1 VFAFALGLLV
11 FFAAREMFGEK
22 AAILALLVFI
32 LEPVIIGNGALVTTD
47 IGVAACLFGAVY
59 SFYRYVRR
67 PSVVGLIIC
76 GVASGLTLAS
86 KHSGLILFPTLL
98 ALAIAELVFS
108 SGRLQLSGTS
118 RDSRSLRTDVAR
130 MAGTL
135 AAVSAI
141 SILVLWSFYGF
152 RYAAR
157 PANGQMIPA
166 TAAFLHSLETNV
178 APGRGVAAVHH
189 PLQAKVIGFFET
201 HHLLPEAYLY
211 GLTDIA
217 ALTER
222 GRPIFL
228 LGKVYPQARWFYFPT
243 AFSIKSSLALMLLLT
258 LLIWTKEI
266 RRTDLRREVLFLVI
280 PPAVYL
286 VVAMSSKMQMGIRHF
301 MPVYPF
307 LILLAGVAA
316 WGVSRRSR
324 TWAYAVA
331 VLLAFDAVASVRTF
345 PNYLPYSN
353 ELWGGVSNTHNL
365 LSDSNVGWMS
375 GLKTL
380 HTYISDHHITHCW
393 FAYDGLTDPAYYH
406 VPCAPLPTLF
416 AMISRSQQLQPIPEH
431 IEGPLFLGSEVL
443 SGFDFGPGD
452 LDPYLQFTRRKPDAV
467 LQGEILVFNGNF
479 DVSKPAALSHY
490 IAAQRLSMSG
500 HPVEAV
506 LEAKAAT
513 ALDPSLRSAHE
524 LLASLYLKRE
534 QMDEAQTEYEAALHI
549 YDTVQPEFQR
559 AVLGPP
565 ENPFPPKA
573 ALVSDHKLTKT
584 GSNTLPS
591 H

>member
-1 VFAFALGLLV
+1 MRRTSVLVGLLLAIFVAELLFSVRQNSQTFDESNHLYAGYSYWKRGDFGINPEHPPFVKLVAALPLLPLRLAVQPPPNIFFRAAGGAGGQKFLYSHDADSLLFRARAGASVFAFALGLLV

-67 PSVVGLIIC
+67 PSVLGLIIC

-266 RRTDLRREVLFLVI
+266 RRTDLRREVLF
-280 PPAVYL
+280 
-286 VVAMSSKMQMGIRHF
+286 
-301 MPVYPF
+301 
-307 LILLAGVAA
+307 
-316 WGVSRRSR
+316 W
-324 TWAYAVA
+324 
-331 VLLAFDAVASVRTF
+331 
-345 PNYLPYSN
+345 
-353 ELWGGVSNTHNL
+353 
-365 LSDSNVGWMS
+365 
-375 GLKTL
+375 
-380 HTYISDHHITHCW
+380 
-393 FAYDGLTDPAYYH
+393 
-406 VPCAPLPTLF
+406 
-416 AMISRSQQLQPIPEH
+416 
-431 IEGPLFLGSEVL
+431 
-443 SGFDFGPGD
+443 
-452 LDPYLQFTRRKPDAV
+452 
-467 LQGEILVFNGNF
+467 
-479 DVSKPAALSHY
+479 
-490 IAAQRLSMSG
+490 
-500 HPVEAV
+500 
-506 LEAKAAT
+506 
-513 ALDPSLRSAHE
+513 
-524 LLASLYLKRE
+524 
-534 QMDEAQTEYEAALHI
+534 
-549 YDTVQPEFQR
+549 
-559 AVLGPP
+559 
-565 ENPFPPKA
+565 
-573 ALVSDHKLTKT
+573 
-584 GSNTLPS
+584 
-591 H
+591 